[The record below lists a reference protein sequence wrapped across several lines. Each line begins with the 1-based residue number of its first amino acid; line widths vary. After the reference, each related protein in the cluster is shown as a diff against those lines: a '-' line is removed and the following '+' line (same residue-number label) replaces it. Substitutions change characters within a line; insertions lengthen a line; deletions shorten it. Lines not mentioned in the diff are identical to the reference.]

1 MLSATILVGMMAGM
15 ESSASEFDRSNILS
29 IGDNV
34 AVSEKETEI
43 TNVALGKSVTSLT
56 GDPAMV
62 TNGNFNDFW
71 DGGEYP
77 ASFIIDL
84 NAVYDISKFVAY
96 PYVQTALGRY
106 YNYEIYT
113 SVDGENYTKA
123 AEKKNSEVETESG
136 TTFEFEEAL
145 RVRYIKVIMTYHNLN
160 NAVHMREFE
169 AYGELNTDVIS
180 AQTILEGIK
189 NVAPTIS
196 SDGTKIVLPE
206 IDNDD
211 YEIRLYGSSNESVIG
226 QDGTIYTPLEDMN
239 VSVMYQVIN
248 KNDAEDVA
256 IDNYKEVSLMIPG
269 QYSEDEKDNERPD
282 VVPGIREWKGLQGN
296 YVLSSES
303 RIVIK
308 DESLADTAEM
318 IAYYFKEM
326 LDIDIEVV
334 QGEAKAGDI
343 DISLNNKAEL
353 GKEGYSIEIGNIV
366 KIESYET
373 KGALYAGTTIT
384 QILSQDENH
393 ELLPKG
399 LIRDYP
405 QYEVRAGMYD
415 VARVYIPLEHLEE
428 VTKYMA
434 YFKLNEMHVHINDNG
449 GEQNYAF
456 RLESKRY
463 PEINSNLNQNEVYS
477 QDDYRDYQKEAKK
490 FGIDVITEID
500 TPAHSGFVNLYD
512 SDMMLDASHIDLTNE
527 NVVDFVK
534 SLLDEYLDGEDPIIQ
549 SENFHIGTDEYPLQY
564 SELARAYMN
573 ELIEYVNNKG
583 FKPRMW
589 GSLGGPLGL
598 NGTTSVSTDAAVHYW
613 SSYYSDFAGM
623 INSGYKCIN
632 NWGSLLYIVPAHL
645 NDYIALGNLYTSWEA
660 NQLEGGITLPKSSP
674 LMLGA
679 EAAMWHDIKTGMS
692 EFDIFDRFKDQIMLM
707 SEKNWYGS
715 RDNDQTSEEFFSRIE
730 KVEQYAPGGNPARY
744 VKSETEVIASYDFEK
759 INETTVIDNSNN
771 GYDGQLN
778 ELQILEENG
787 NTVLQL
793 DGKGYFSLPF
803 EAIGFPY
810 TVSFDLY
817 LDGAVAENTVLFK
830 GNEGTMYLN
839 YDGTG
844 KIGYER
850 KGYSYL
856 FDCEIDENL
865 WQNIMITCDNRDAKL
880 YIDGIYVAA
889 GSYYYVEA
897 SKEASSTFVLT
908 TSEIG
913 TGVVGKID
921 NIEILN
927 VSKSYEEIMGLNSLG
942 YQNAALEKKVEVS
955 GLEVYDGRFTG
966 EMAVDGDTA
975 TRISLNQ
982 ADDAWFMVDL
992 GSSYLVDKI
1001 EILWNERPLKYQILI
1016 SEDGTDWVNV
1026 FEDLK
1031 CQGGSKGTEMIE
1043 FENLTKVRYVKYQQ
1057 LKMWND
1063 TQHEYSGNF
1072 TEFRVW
1078 AFGEDFTNILDEA
1091 KSLLHTTEVNETNEI
1106 FLMKFSENIQFMEEV
1121 ILEQDIEEIAAAYKL
1136 LSKQVAQL
1144 KLGET
1149 VCQKADTAKLKK
1161 LLSSPLDLELYSK
1174 DTIEKYVFEYR
1185 KGIRAFMDMDSEQST
1200 IDLAVRRI
1208 KDAISQLKPGNLALG
1223 KNIIAS
1229 YGDASVINDGNYENY
1244 WDGGSYPAN
1253 FIIDLG
1259 EVYPISKFVAYP
1271 YVGDNRYYNYEIHIS
1286 TDGENYTKV
1295 AEKTDSQIETID
1307 GTTFE
1312 LEEGL
1317 NARYVKVIMT
1327 YNNVNVAV
1335 HMREFEVIGVLENSN
1350 IINTKELEALVLE
1363 VESMDLSSYTDES
1376 AEELL
1381 KVVKSAKEVLEN
1393 EEADQETV
1401 DDATKALKK
1410 ALEALEICVFA
1421 ITKQPESTAVSNGTD
1436 AVVTVKATGK
1446 VQSYIWYYKN
1456 PGNAKFYMS
1465 GDTFAEG
1472 DTYRI
1477 PMNKWR
1483 DGQQVY
1489 CVINDTEGNTLTSDI
1504 VTLSLTKPTVMI
1516 TKQPESVAVE
1526 KSGDTAVVTV
1536 ETVGEDLT
1544 YTWYYKNP
1552 GNVKFYV
1559 SGETFADGN
1568 SYHISVNKW
1577 RDGQQVYCVITD
1589 LLGNTVQTEIVTLSI
1604 QK

>member
-1 MLSATILVGMMAGM
+1 
-15 ESSASEFDRSNILS
+15 
-29 IGDNV
+29 
-34 AVSEKETEI
+34 
-43 TNVALGKSVTSLT
+43 
-56 GDPAMV
+56 
-62 TNGNFNDFW
+62 
-71 DGGEYP
+71 
-77 ASFIIDL
+77 
-84 NAVYDISKFVAY
+84 
-96 PYVQTALGRY
+96 
-106 YNYEIYT
+106 
-113 SVDGENYTKA
+113 
-123 AEKKNSEVETESG
+123 
-136 TTFEFEEAL
+136 
-145 RVRYIKVIMTYHNLN
+145 
-160 NAVHMREFE
+160 
-169 AYGELNTDVIS
+169 
-180 AQTILEGIK
+180 
-189 NVAPTIS
+189 
-196 SDGTKIVLPE
+196 
-206 IDNDD
+206 
-211 YEIRLYGSSNESVIG
+211 
-226 QDGTIYTPLEDMN
+226 
-239 VSVMYQVIN
+239 
-248 KNDAEDVA
+248 
-256 IDNYKEVSLMIPG
+256 
-269 QYSEDEKDNERPD
+269 
-282 VVPGIREWKGLQGN
+282 
-296 YVLSSES
+296 
-303 RIVIK
+303 
-308 DESLADTAEM
+308 
-318 IAYYFKEM
+318 
-326 LDIDIEVV
+326 
-334 QGEAKAGDI
+334 
-343 DISLNNKAEL
+343 
-353 GKEGYSIEIGNIV
+353 
-366 KIESYET
+366 
-373 KGALYAGTTIT
+373 
-384 QILSQDENH
+384 
-393 ELLPKG
+393 
-399 LIRDYP
+399 
-405 QYEVRAGMYD
+405 
-415 VARVYIPLEHLEE
+415 
-428 VTKYMA
+428 
-434 YFKLNEMHVHINDNG
+434 
-449 GEQNYAF
+449 
-456 RLESKRY
+456 
-463 PEINSNLNQNEVYS
+463 
-477 QDDYRDYQKEAKK
+477 
-490 FGIDVITEID
+490 
-500 TPAHSGFVNLYD
+500 
-512 SDMMLDASHIDLTNE
+512 
-527 NVVDFVK
+527 
-534 SLLDEYLDGEDPIIQ
+534 
-549 SENFHIGTDEYPLQY
+549 
-564 SELARAYMN
+564 MN

-583 FKPRMW
+583 FKTRMW

-598 NGTTSVSTDAAVHYW
+598 NGTTSVSTDATVHYW
-613 SSYYSDFAGM
+613 SSSYSDFAGM
-623 INSGYKCIN
+623 IDSGYKCIN

-645 NDYIALGNLYTSWEA
+645 NDYLALGNLYTSWET

-715 RDNDQTSEEFFSRIE
+715 RDKDQTSKEFLARIE
-730 KVEQYAPGGNPARY
+730 KVEQYAPGCNPARY

-759 INETTVIDNSNN
+759 INETTVIDSSNN

-778 ELQILEENG
+778 ELQVIEENG

-793 DGKGYFSLPF
+793 DGNGYLSLPF
-803 EAIGFPY
+803 ESVGFPY

-927 VSKSYEEIMGLNSLG
+927 VCKSYEEIMGLNLLG
-942 YQNAALEKKVEVS
+942 YENVALEKKVEVS

-982 ADDAWFMVDL
+982 TDDAWFMVDL

-1016 SEDGTDWVNV
+1016 SEDGTDWVSV

-1031 CQGGSKGTEMIE
+1031 CQGGSKGTETIE
-1043 FENLTKVRYVKYQQ
+1043 FESRTRVRYVKYQQ

-1063 TQHEYSGNF
+1063 TQHDYSGNF

-1078 AFGEDFTNILDEA
+1078 AFGEGFTNILDEA
-1091 KSLLHTTEVNETNEI
+1091 KSLLNTTEVNETNEI
-1106 FLMKFSENIQFMEEV
+1106 FLMKFSENIQFMENV
-1121 ILEQDIEEIAAAYKL
+1121 ILEQDIEEIAVAYEL

-1144 KLGET
+1144 KSGET
-1149 VCQKADTAKLKK
+1149 ACQKRDTSKLKK
-1161 LLSSPLDLELYSK
+1161 LLSSLLDLELYSK

-1185 KGIRAFMDMDSEQST
+1185 KGIRVFMDMDSEQSA
-1200 IDLAVRRI
+1200 IDLTIRRI
-1208 KDAISQLKPGNLALG
+1208 ENAISQLQSGNLALG
-1223 KNIIAS
+1223 KNITAS
-1229 YGDASVINDGNYENY
+1229 YGDASLINDGNYENY
-1244 WDGGSYPAN
+1244 WDGGSYPAD

-1259 EVYPISKFVAYP
+1259 EIYPISKFVAYP

-1286 TDGENYTKV
+1286 TDGKNYTKV

-1312 LEEGL
+1312 LEEGV

-1350 IINTKELEALVLE
+1350 IINTEELEALVLE

-1376 AEELL
+1376 ADELL
-1381 KVVKSAKEVLEN
+1381 KAVKSAKEVLEN

-1401 DDATKALKK
+1401 DDATKALRK

-1421 ITKQPESTAVSNGTD
+1421 ITKQPESTAVSKGTD
-1436 AVVTVKATGK
+1436 AVVTVEATGK
-1446 VQSYIWYYKN
+1446 VLSYIWYYKN
-1456 PGNAKFYMS
+1456 PGNTKFYMS
-1465 GDTFAEG
+1465 GDTFAESN
-1472 DTYRI
+1472 TYRI

-1489 CVINDTEGNTLTSDI
+1489 CVITDAEGNTLTSEI
-1504 VTLSLTKPTVMI
+1504 VTLSLTKAAVTI
-1516 TKQPESVAVE
+1516 TKQPESIVVE
-1526 KSGDTAVVTV
+1526 KTGDTAVITV

-1559 SGETFADGN
+1559 SGENFADGN
-1568 SYHISVNKW
+1568 SYRISVNKW

-1589 LLGNTVQTEIVTLSI
+1589 SAGNAVQTEIVTLSI